1 MNQYT
6 EMSCE
11 DFAGALAAKQPVPG
25 GGGAAA
31 LTGALAAALC
41 SMVANYTVGKKKYA
55 DVEDDV
61 KQLLEEADQA
71 REQLLTLVDA
81 DADAFGPLAE
91 AYKVPKDDPEREAI
105 VEKATAGAVV
115 APREMMLR
123 ICNVIAL
130 LEQLEEKGS
139 RMLQSDVGCAAYL
152 AVAAL
157 RSAALNVFVNTKPY
171 RDSDALWA
179 LDAENAA
186 LAALEEYV
194 PRGEAVADRIAK
206 SFSDDL

>member
-1 MNQYT
+1 MESYT
-6 EMSCE
+6 EMSCADLAE
-11 DFAGALAAKQPVPG
+11 ALAAKQPVPG

-61 KQLLEEADQA
+61 KRLLTQADIERVQLL
-71 REQLLTLVDA
+71 QLIDEDA
-81 DADAFGPLAE
+81 KAFEPLAE
-91 AYKVPKDDPEREAI
+91 AYKIPKEDLNRADIIEG
-105 VEKATAGAVV
+105 ATADAAR
-115 APREMMLR
+115 APREMMFR

-139 RMLQSDVGCAAYL
+139 RMLLSDVGCAAYL

-157 RSAALNVFVNTKPY
+157 KSAALNVFVNTKPY
-171 RDSDALWA
+171 RDGDALWA
-179 LDAENAA
+179 LDADNTA
-186 LAALEEYV
+186 LAALDTYV
-194 PRGEAVADRIAK
+194 PRGEAVANRIAK
-206 SFSDDL
+206 KFSDSL